1 MSKGGFVKLDR
12 GIFKNFLWNE
22 AREFSKAEAWI
33 DLIQL
38 ARFEASTEVI
48 NGKVI
53 ELQRGEIP
61 ASRRYL
67 ELRWSWGSTKVSNF
81 LKTLAQMK
89 MINQRQTGGQTIISL
104 VKYSI
109 YNDTQTTDKPQSEP
123 QTNQT
128 QTSDKPQA
136 NQYKELKE
144 VKESKEDN
152 ILLGKESKEG
162 DELFPGED
170 NILEPDKNSDPDLSK
185 KVAPKKVFRP
195 PSVQE
200 VQAYCNERSNGISGY
215 EFVTF
220 YQSKGWMIGKN
231 KMKDWQAAV
240 RTWEAKRNKD
250 GNNQKTGSGSS
261 NVRNGNDKVSG
272 TTEILGGA
280 RYTEFT

>member
-1 MSKGGFVKLDR
+1 MKESFVFFKSWKDAINGLPPDVRLEIYEAVVEYGTLGNVPDLKPMAAIAFNFIKNDLDRSAEKYAKIVERNKTNGKKGGR
-12 GIFKNFLWNE
+12 PKNPENPVGFSETQEKHNKDDNE
-22 AREFSKAEAWI
+22 Y
-33 DLIQL
+33 DDD
-38 ARFEASTEVI
+38 
-48 NGKVI
+48 
-53 ELQRGEIP
+53 
-61 ASRRYL
+61 
-67 ELRWSWGSTKVSNF
+67 
-81 LKTLAQMK
+81 
-89 MINQRQTGGQTIISL
+89 
-104 VKYSI
+104 
-109 YNDTQTTDKPQSEP
+109 ND
-123 QTNQT
+123 
-128 QTSDKPQA
+128 
-136 NQYKELKE
+136 
-144 VKESKEDN
+144 